1 MSEMRTT
8 RRRVMCRYRC
18 PGRRTVHGCRALAL
32 ALALLLGTG
41 LALAAPVAPKARAFT
56 SPEEATK
63 AFVDALR
70 AGDTNALLAI
80 LGPDARPLISS
91 GDEVA
96 DWEQRDRFLK
106 SYDEA
111 NRLVPDGDRAV
122 ALHVGKDDWPFP
134 IPLVKSGS
142 TWRYD
147 TRAGRE
153 EILSRR
159 VGQNEL
165 STIQTCLAYVDAQRE
180 YYERNPQETS
190 LLQYAQRI
198 SSSKGKRD
206 GLYWDSA
213 TGEPSPLGPLVAEA
227 QHAGYAVARSG
238 GKPIPYHGYY
248 YRILTA
254 QGPAAP
260 GGAYSYLARGQM
272 IGGFALVAYPAQWGS
287 SGVMTFIVNHEGVV
301 YEKNLGAKTAEIAA
315 SMKTFNPDSTWKR
328 A

>member
-1 MSEMRTT
+1 
-8 RRRVMCRYRC
+8 MCRYQRR
-18 PGRRTVHGCRALAL
+18 GRRAVHGCRTLAL
-32 ALALLLGTG
+32 VVALLLGAD
-41 LALAAPVAPKARAFT
+41 LALAAPAAPKARAFT

-63 AFVDALR
+63 AFIGALR
-70 AGDTNALLAI
+70 AGDTKALLAI
-80 LGPDARPLISS
+80 LGPDARPLLTS
-91 GDEVA
+91 GDDVA
-96 DWEQRDRFLK
+96 DREERERFLK
-106 SYDEA
+106 AYDEA
-111 NRLVPDGDRAV
+111 HRLEPDGDRAV
-122 ALHVGKDDWPFP
+122 VLHAGKDDWPFP
-134 IPLVKSGS
+134 IPLVKTGS

-165 STIQTCLAYVDAQRE
+165 SAIQTCLAYVDAQRE
-180 YYERNPQETS
+180 YYERNPQGTA

-206 GLYWDSA
+206 GLYWESA

-227 QHAGYAVARSG
+227 QHAGYAVGRSS

-254 QGPAAP
+254 QGLAAP
-260 GGAYSYLARGQM
+260 GGAYDYLAHGQM

-301 YEKNLGAKTAEIAA
+301 YQKNLGPKTAEIAA
-315 SMKTFNPDSTWKR
+315 SMKTFNPDSTWKK